1 MPDHSPK
8 FASSGEFDD
17 YLDSLGLFHMDLTL
31 GRIESCLSRLGLA
44 EIPYPAVQVVGTNG
58 KGTTSALIARIAA
71 EHGLRAGLY
80 TSPHF
85 LHPRERIRIFEPDAA
100 HRGADGSLL
109 TEDSLQSDCISAKAW
124 LDAANTVYRAQE
136 DAPLTYFEYLT
147 ALAALAFREAGVELA
162 VFEAG
167 LGGRNDAT
175 TALRCPAVCF
185 TRIGL
190 DHTHILGGT
199 LQEIAADKA
208 AAMPERG
215 TALTI
220 RQDEAARFTLDREAI
235 GKRARLLEIR
245 SPEGMAPVPVPGAP
259 GDAVYPED
267 ALKALA
273 PMLRENG
280 RLAIATWA
288 HLASTFGWGF
298 EPEVVRNAV
307 GRHVLPGRFQHVFDQ
322 GDWLLLDAAHNPQA
336 MQALSR
342 SMREREISPRAMVF
356 ACLADKD
363 LRTMAAELAS
373 ITHGPVHVPE
383 LPGVSRAMPAR
394 EICNVLQAAGIHAAA
409 HKDTAAALA
418 AACAEPGS
426 REDTGSPVL
435 VCGSLYLLAA
445 FFTLRPNLLGSVHCG
460 ES

>member
-8 FASSGEFDD
+8 FASTGEFDD

-31 GRIESCLSRLGLA
+31 GRIESCLSRLGLGNL
-44 EIPYPAVQVVGTNG
+44 PYPAVQAVGTNG
-58 KGTTSALIARIAA
+58 KGTTSGLIARIATA
-71 EHGLRAGLY
+71 HGLRAGLY

-85 LHPRERIRIFEPDAA
+85 LHPRERIRIFEPGLPDE
-100 HRGADGSLL
+100 HGDDSLL
-109 TEDSLQSDCISAKAW
+109 TPNQQQSDCISAKAW
-124 LDAANTVYRAQE
+124 LDAANAVYREQE

-147 ALAALAFREAGVELA
+147 AMAVLIFREAGVDLA

-175 TALRCPAVCF
+175 TALRCPMVCF
-185 TRIGL
+185 ARIGL
-190 DHTHILGGT
+190 DHTQILGDS
-199 LQEIAADKA
+199 LEAVAADKA

-220 RQDEAARFTLDREAI
+220 RQDEAARFILDREAI
-235 GKRARLLEIR
+235 RKRARLLEVR
-245 SPEGMAPVPVPGAP
+245 SPEGMAPVHVPGAP

-267 ALKALA
+267 ALKALP

-280 RLAIATWA
+280 RLAIAAWA
-288 HLASTFGWGF
+288 HLASVHGWGF

-373 ITHGPVHVPE
+373 VTRGPVHVPE

-394 EICNVLQAAGIHAAA
+394 EICNVLQAAGIHAVA
-409 HKDTAAALA
+409 HEGTAAALA

-426 REDTGSPVL
+426 REDASRPVL